1 MPNYKYVCHSR
12 EFYFFEVWDLADT
25 QKNGYL
31 TRDGLYKA
39 FALIALSQQGKNVS
53 EKSLELLIDAGN
65 MADYFYY
72 VTYPTPGLLFEERLN
87 NAKECYN

>member
-1 MPNYKYVCHSR
+1 M
-12 EFYFFEVWDLADT
+12 ADT

-39 FALIALSQQGKNVS
+39 FALIALSQQGKNIS

-65 MADYFYY
+65 VSNVMFFNHQHSTLVGKLKNAEGFYIFNSSLRY
-72 VTYPTPGLLFEERLN
+72 
-87 NAKECYN
+87 

>member
-1 MPNYKYVCHSR
+1 MESFCLSK
-12 EFYFFEVWDLADT
+12 VWELADT

-39 FALIALSQQGKNVS
+39 FALIALSQQGKNIS

-65 MADYFYY
+65 IADGF
-72 VTYPTPGLLFEERLN
+72 LLYQISNARLIVGR
-87 NAKECYN
+87 KIDKLVGKFSDEF